1 MIPAL
6 GACGPGSNPG
16 SPTFNSEKDCF
27 LYCLKHNYFSGF
39 FMAQTVTIAKTEY
52 AYLKK
57 KADFADDVLCQLES
71 SLGDI
76 EAGRIKQAS
85 H

>member
-1 MIPAL
+1 
-6 GACGPGSNPG
+6 
-16 SPTFNSEKDCF
+16 
-27 LYCLKHNYFSGF
+27 
-39 FMAQTVTIAKTEY
+39 MAQTVTIAKIEY

-76 EAGRIKQAS
+76 EAGRIKPVS